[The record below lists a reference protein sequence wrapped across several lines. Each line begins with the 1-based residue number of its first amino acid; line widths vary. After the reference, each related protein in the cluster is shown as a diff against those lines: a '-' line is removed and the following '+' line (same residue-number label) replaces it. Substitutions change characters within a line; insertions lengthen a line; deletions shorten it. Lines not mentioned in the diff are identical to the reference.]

1 MKILVMGL
9 SGSGKTFLSKL
20 LQKELER
27 RWIKMLNEEI
37 LISPIITEKSS
48 MLQESNKY
56 VFKVHKNSNK
66 SQIKNA
72 VEEVF
77 DVTVESVNVIK
88 VKGKNK
94 TYGRNRV
101 LTPAWKKAMVTLKL
115 GDSISLYEGA

>member
-1 MKILVMGL
+1 
-9 SGSGKTFLSKL
+9 
-20 LQKELER
+20 
-27 RWIKMLNEEI
+27 MLNEEI

-101 LTPAWKKAMVTLKL
+101 LPPAWKKAMVTLKL
-115 GDSISLYEGA
+115 GDSICLYEGA

>member
-1 MKILVMGL
+1 M
-9 SGSGKTFLSKL
+9 
-20 LQKELER
+20 
-27 RWIKMLNEEI
+27 KMLNEEI

>member
-1 MKILVMGL
+1 
-9 SGSGKTFLSKL
+9 
-20 LQKELER
+20 
-27 RWIKMLNEEI
+27 MLNEEI

-77 DVTVESVNVIK
+77 DVTIESVNVIK

-101 LTPAWKKAMVTLKL
+101 LTPTWKKAMVTLKL

>member
-1 MKILVMGL
+1 
-9 SGSGKTFLSKL
+9 
-20 LQKELER
+20 
-27 RWIKMLNEEI
+27 MLNEEI

-77 DVTVESVNVIK
+77 DVKVESVNVIK

>member
-1 MKILVMGL
+1 
-9 SGSGKTFLSKL
+9 
-20 LQKELER
+20 
-27 RWIKMLNEEI
+27 
-37 LISPIITEKSS
+37 

-94 TYGRNRV
+94 TYGRKRV

>member
-1 MKILVMGL
+1 MH
-9 SGSGKTFLSKL
+9 
-20 LQKELER
+20 
-27 RWIKMLNEEI
+27 NEEI

>member
-1 MKILVMGL
+1 
-9 SGSGKTFLSKL
+9 
-20 LQKELER
+20 
-27 RWIKMLNEEI
+27 MLNEEI

-101 LTPAWKKAMVTLKL
+101 LTPTWKKAMITLNL

>member
-1 MKILVMGL
+1 
-9 SGSGKTFLSKL
+9 
-20 LQKELER
+20 
-27 RWIKMLNEEI
+27 MLNEEI

-66 SQIKNA
+66 LQIKNA

>member
-1 MKILVMGL
+1 ML
-9 SGSGKTFLSKL
+9 S
-20 LQKELER
+20 
-27 RWIKMLNEEI
+27 EEI

>member
-1 MKILVMGL
+1 
-9 SGSGKTFLSKL
+9 
-20 LQKELER
+20 
-27 RWIKMLNEEI
+27 MLNEEI

-101 LTPAWKKAMVTLKL
+101 LTPAWKKAMVTLNL
-115 GDSISLYEGA
+115 RDSISLYEGA

>member
-1 MKILVMGL
+1 
-9 SGSGKTFLSKL
+9 
-20 LQKELER
+20 
-27 RWIKMLNEEI
+27 MLNEEI

-77 DVTVESVNVIK
+77 DVTVESINVIK

-101 LTPAWKKAMVTLKL
+101 LTPAWKKLW
-115 GDSISLYEGA
+115 

>member
-1 MKILVMGL
+1 
-9 SGSGKTFLSKL
+9 
-20 LQKELER
+20 
-27 RWIKMLNEEI
+27 MLNEEI

-101 LTPAWKKAMVTLKL
+101 LTPTWKKAMITLKL

>member
-1 MKILVMGL
+1 
-9 SGSGKTFLSKL
+9 
-20 LQKELER
+20 
-27 RWIKMLNEEI
+27 
-37 LISPIITEKSS
+37 

-101 LTPAWKKAMVTLKL
+101 LTPAWKKSYGNFKTW
-115 GDSISLYEGA
+115 

>member
-1 MKILVMGL
+1 MCIRD
-9 SGSGKTFLSKL
+9 S
-20 LQKELER
+20 
-27 RWIKMLNEEI
+27 
-37 LISPIITEKSS
+37 
-48 MLQESNKY
+48 
-56 VFKVHKNSNK
+56 
-66 SQIKNA
+66 KNA

>member
-1 MKILVMGL
+1 
-9 SGSGKTFLSKL
+9 
-20 LQKELER
+20 
-27 RWIKMLNEEI
+27 
-37 LISPIITEKSS
+37 

-66 SQIKNA
+66 IQIKNA
-72 VEEVF
+72 IEEVF

-101 LTPAWKKAMVTLKL
+101 LTPAWKKALVTLKL
-115 GDSISLYEGA
+115 GDSITLYEGA

>member
-1 MKILVMGL
+1 
-9 SGSGKTFLSKL
+9 
-20 LQKELER
+20 
-27 RWIKMLNEEI
+27 MLNEEI

-66 SQIKNA
+66 WQIKNA

>member
-1 MKILVMGL
+1 
-9 SGSGKTFLSKL
+9 
-20 LQKELER
+20 
-27 RWIKMLNEEI
+27 MLNEEI

>member
-1 MKILVMGL
+1 
-9 SGSGKTFLSKL
+9 
-20 LQKELER
+20 
-27 RWIKMLNEEI
+27 MLNEEI

-77 DVTVESVNVIK
+77 DVTVECVNVIK

-94 TYGRNRV
+94 TYGRNRF
-101 LTPAWKKAMVTLKL
+101 LTPAWKKAMVSLKL
-115 GDSISLYEGA
+115 GESISLI

>member
-1 MKILVMGL
+1 
-9 SGSGKTFLSKL
+9 
-20 LQKELER
+20 
-27 RWIKMLNEEI
+27 
-37 LISPIITEKSS
+37 

-115 GDSISLYEGA
+115 GDSISLYERA

>member
-1 MKILVMGL
+1 
-9 SGSGKTFLSKL
+9 
-20 LQKELER
+20 
-27 RWIKMLNEEI
+27 MLNEEI

-115 GDSISLYEGA
+115 GDSISLYELSLIHI

>member
-1 MKILVMGL
+1 
-9 SGSGKTFLSKL
+9 
-20 LQKELER
+20 
-27 RWIKMLNEEI
+27 MLNEEI

-101 LTPAWKKAMVTLKL
+101 LTPAWKKAMITLKL

>member
-1 MKILVMGL
+1 
-9 SGSGKTFLSKL
+9 
-20 LQKELER
+20 
-27 RWIKMLNEEI
+27 MLNEEI

-101 LTPAWKKAMVTLKL
+101 LTPTRKNAMITLKL

>member
-1 MKILVMGL
+1 
-9 SGSGKTFLSKL
+9 
-20 LQKELER
+20 
-27 RWIKMLNEEI
+27 MLNEEI

-56 VFKVHKNSNK
+56 VLKVHKNSNK

>member
-1 MKILVMGL
+1 
-9 SGSGKTFLSKL
+9 
-20 LQKELER
+20 
-27 RWIKMLNEEI
+27 
-37 LISPIITEKSS
+37 

-115 GDSISLYEGA
+115 GDSISL

>member
-1 MKILVMGL
+1 
-9 SGSGKTFLSKL
+9 
-20 LQKELER
+20 
-27 RWIKMLNEEI
+27 MLNEEI

-66 SQIKNA
+66 TQIKSA
-72 VEEVF
+72 VEQVF

-101 LTPAWKKAMVTLKL
+101 LTPTWKKAMVTLKL

>member
-1 MKILVMGL
+1 
-9 SGSGKTFLSKL
+9 
-20 LQKELER
+20 
-27 RWIKMLNEEI
+27 
-37 LISPIITEKSS
+37 